1 MDGMNISEILN
12 LLLGGGLVATIAA
25 ICTLRAT
32 VRKAKAESM
41 KAEAD
46 AETVRMDNAEHAT
59 RILVENIVKPLK
71 EELNE
76 TRRYLEASKRE
87 MARLRKAIDTANSCR
102 HHDDCPVLVGLRDQ
116 PKGERGHGGKRETSI
131 RGHPAERGAPDLDG
145 TVPQEEA
152 RLEIPLSELADLPEK
167 AEYRAKNGRAGATV
181 QNKGG
186 TIVVFATCDSLQRQC
201 EYYESQAT
209 IYRNALEQQK
219 NEARTEKE
227 RSPNPW
233 KTLLTAF
240 IAGVAAGI
248 VSTLLTRR
256 IWQKRISCTA
266 SVS

>member
-1 MDGMNISEILN
+1 MRQEDTSKPRSARWRVCARPSTLRTVAGIMTTALFLS
-12 LLLGGGLVATIAA
+12 GCATSRKASVATEESVRQVSAD
-25 ICTLRAT
+25 TLRSE
-32 VRKAKAESM
+32 VRQTWTE
-41 KAEAD
+41 
-46 AETVRMDNAEHAT
+46 
-59 RILVENIVKPLK
+59 
-71 EELNE
+71 
-76 TRRYLEASKRE
+76 
-87 MARLRKAIDTANSCR
+87 
-102 HHDDCPVLVGLRDQ
+102 
-116 PKGERGHGGKRETSI
+116 
-131 RGHPAERGAPDLDG
+131 

-186 TIVVFATCDSLQRQC
+186 TIVVYATCDSLQRQC

>member
-1 MDGMNISEILN
+1 MTTALFLSGCATSRKAS
-12 LLLGGGLVATIAA
+12 VATEESVRQVSAD
-25 ICTLRAT
+25 TLRSE
-32 VRKAKAESM
+32 VRQTWTE
-41 KAEAD
+41 
-46 AETVRMDNAEHAT
+46 
-59 RILVENIVKPLK
+59 
-71 EELNE
+71 
-76 TRRYLEASKRE
+76 
-87 MARLRKAIDTANSCR
+87 
-102 HHDDCPVLVGLRDQ
+102 
-116 PKGERGHGGKRETSI
+116 
-131 RGHPAERGAPDLDG
+131 

-240 IAGVAAGI
+240 IAGVAAGT

-256 IWQKRISCTA
+256 IWQKRNSCTA

>member
-1 MDGMNISEILN
+1 MDGMNISEVLN
-12 LLLGGGLVATIAA
+12 VLLGGGLVATIVA

-32 VRKAKAESM
+32 IRKAKAESM

-87 MARLRKAIDTANSCR
+87 MARLRKAIDTANSCK
-102 HHDDCPVLVGLRDQ
+102 HHDDCPVLVGLRDK
-116 PKGERGHGGKRETSI
+116 PKSERGHGGKRETSI
-131 RGHPAERGAPDLDG
+131 RGHLQSEVRQTWTE

-152 RLEIPLSELADLPEK
+152 KLEIPLAELTNLPEK
-167 AEYRAKNGRAGATV
+167 AEYRAKNGRASATV

-186 TIVVFATCDSLQRQC
+186 TIVVYATCDSLQRQC
-201 EYYESQAT
+201 EYYERQMAS
-209 IYRNALEQQK
+209 YKKALEQQK

-227 RSPNPW
+227 RSSNPW
-233 KTLLTAF
+233 KMLLIAF
-240 IAGVAAGI
+240 IVGVATGT
-248 VSTLLTRR
+248 VLTIITKR
-256 IWQKRISCTA
+256 IWQKVRNSCTA
-266 SVS
+266 